1 MAKSTSTGKTISRSQ
16 PSEEGKV
23 MNSTFKKAAKKAR
36 AKAFTKLGTLL
47 VEKDG
52 WLVRVAKSGKVTKR
66 VKKLEPI
73 LLPAA

>member
-1 MAKSTSTGKTISRSQ
+1 
-16 PSEEGKV
+16 

-36 AKAFTKLGTLL
+36 AKAFTKQGTLL

-52 WLVRVAKSGKVTKR
+52 WLVRMAKSGKVTKR

-73 LLPAA
+73 LLPAG